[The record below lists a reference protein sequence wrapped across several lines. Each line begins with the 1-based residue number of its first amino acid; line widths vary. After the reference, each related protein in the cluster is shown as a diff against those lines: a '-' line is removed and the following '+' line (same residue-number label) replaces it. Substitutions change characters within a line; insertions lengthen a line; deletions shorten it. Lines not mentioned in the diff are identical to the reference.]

1 MADSGD
7 TGGDAQLTF
16 KVKSSNDKAH
26 TITMA
31 ESATVLDLKT
41 KLAGSD
47 FEDTPVERQR
57 LIYSGRIMK
66 DSDALS
72 VYKIKHMNT
81 IHMVKSARSNPPAA
95 PSSASSSTPT
105 PAAVPQNM
113 ASGAGAGDLLAG
125 LTGAR
130 FAGHANLPSA
140 DLFGADGGM
149 GAPPNEDQV
158 AEMLSNPVVAQTMN
172 EALNNPSF
180 IDYMLR
186 SNPALAAMPNAREM
200 LQSPQFRELMTNPE
214 AIRMAARMR
223 RVLHGGGEGS
233 AFPAPGATDTTP
245 AGAAATGGSAAAGNN
260 GNDDLFGHLFGP
272 PGAGNPF
279 APGAANPFASLL
291 GITPPGGPSSG
302 ATTASQAPAT
312 STQTTAS
319 SDNREGSAGS
329 STDTQ
334 GQAGQPLNPF
344 SALLGLGAGQPG
356 AQSSNTNN
364 PFGWPP
370 NIPPEA
376 LRQLSLLYGP
386 GGGFPGVAPA
396 AAAAPAPPDNRPPE
410 ERYAEQLRQLNDMGF
425 FDFDKNVTALRRSGG
440 SVQGAVEYLLSNP

>member
-7 TGGDAQLTF
+7 TGGDAQITF
-16 KVKSSNDKAH
+16 KVKSSNDKTH

-81 IHMVKSARSNPPAA
+81 IHMVKSARSNPPLAA
-95 PSSASSSTPT
+95 SSASSSTPT

-113 ASGAGAGDLLAG
+113 ASGSSASDLLAG

-130 FAGHANLPSA
+130 FAGRANLPSA

-149 GAPPNEDQV
+149 GAPPSEDQLFQ
-158 AEMLSNPVVAQTMN
+158 MLSNPNVAQTMN

-180 IDYMLR
+180 IDYMIR
-186 SNPALAAMPNAREM
+186 SNPMLAAMPNAREM
-200 LQSPQFRELMTNPE
+200 LQSPHFRELMTNPE

-223 RVLHGGGEGS
+223 RVLQGEGEGS

-245 AGAAATGGSAAAGNN
+245 AGAAATGDSAAAGNN
-260 GNDDLFGHLFGP
+260 GNNDPLRALFGA

-279 APGAANPFASLL
+279 APAAANPFASLL
-291 GITPPGGPSSG
+291 GIVPPGGPSGG
-302 ATTASQAPAT
+302 ATTAGRTPAT
-312 STQTTAS
+312 STQTPAS
-319 SDNREGSAGS
+319 SENREGSAGS
-329 STDTQ
+329 STNTQ
-334 GQAGQPLNPF
+334 GQAGQPFNPF
-344 SALLGLGAGQPG
+344 SVLLGAGQPG
-356 AQSSNTNN
+356 AQGSNANDLDAVSHQMRQYALA
-364 PFGWPP
+364 FG
-370 NIPPEA
+370 EA
-376 LRQLSLLYGP
+376 T
-386 GGGFPGVAPA
+386 
-396 AAAAPAPPDNRPPE
+396 APPDNRPPE

-425 FDFDKNVTALRRSGG
+425 FDFEKNVTALRRSGG
-440 SVQGAVEYLLSNP
+440 SVQGAIEYLLSNP